1 MAGVFDYYADA
12 VFNTLENQFGEGIT
26 FISAS
31 SLYPDTIS
39 SGIVD
44 DTTPRT
50 DDYGNV
56 VIEEN
61 VMVTCRKSPTTDL
74 VEIGDSIR
82 ILETG
87 NVYKIINIVLDVN
100 ASKVFH
106 LSD

>member
-1 MAGVFDYYADA
+1 MAGVFDYYSDA
-12 VFNTLENQFGEGIT
+12 VFSTLENQFGEGIT

-31 SLYPDTIS
+31 SSYPDTIS

-44 DTTPRT
+44 NTTPRS

-56 VIEEN
+56 IIEEN
-61 VMVTCRKSPTTDL
+61 LRVTCQKSPTTDL
-74 VEIGDSIR
+74 VEIGDSIK
-82 ILETG
+82 ILESG
-87 NVYKIINIVLDVN
+87 NLYKIINIVLDVN